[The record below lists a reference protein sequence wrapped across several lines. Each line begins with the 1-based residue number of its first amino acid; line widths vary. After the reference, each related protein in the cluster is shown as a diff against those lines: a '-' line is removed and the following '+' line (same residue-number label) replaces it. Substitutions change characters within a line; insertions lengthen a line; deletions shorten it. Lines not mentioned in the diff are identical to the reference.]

1 MSVDILFYII
11 LPWQE
16 YVILKIYGLKLQKTA
31 DSFGK
36 NEIPISLKNG
46 SQKNRFDYFSYTKE
60 KMLTK
65 DEKLALTFNR
75 FLDKVITN

>member
-1 MSVDILFYII
+1 MSVDILSYII

-46 SQKNRFDYFSYTKE
+46 SQKNRFDYFSYTKG
-60 KMLTK
+60 KNA
-65 DEKLALTFNR
+65 DR
-75 FLDKVITN
+75 R